1 MATKRKGGADAVHD
15 PSALY
20 VGDLPDNWTADDV
33 QDLHV
38 NLGLADGTLVDVK
51 FLPKKLRGETGCAIL
66 RYTDNASAARALAV
80 LNGIPVETSSGQ
92 QKTVRA
98 RYADSQTKVARTAR
112 PAAAQPKPHMAGY
125 PSAYYTKGGP
135 PLGQMLQQG
144 PSWAGAG
151 WASAAAP
158 HHGSSGAGQN
168 THLPSVYVSEIPAEF
183 TDQSIN
189 AFHSS
194 IGLNSLVGVKFL
206 PRKISGL
213 TGSVMLR
220 YSSDA
225 AALQAVQRLNGHP
238 VNLSTGAVKYLIAKL
253 ASPPKGD
260 EDNEWSIVPDG
271 PSPPAALEPPEAP
284 SPGCDPSS
292 LYLADVPLGF
302 SKEAMQRLH
311 HESNLDT
318 PMSMKYLP
326 QKLDGETFCVI
337 LRYSTPE
344 SAKQAIQALH
354 CLSVM
359 TPSGKQR
366 FITARFA
373 SLKRSE
379 AEDALENG
387 QAPTPRSPGG
397 HEAPIIGAPDPGSP
411 GDWGSN
417 DWSSGSAASGG
428 TPEDESLLPSAYVS
442 DLPGEITEEGIRQLL
457 TEVGLDQSM
466 MVCVKFLPRKIQVNS
481 ICAILRCHEMGSV
494 NEIVGALSGHTVSL
508 ANGQTRHLIAR
519 VADPPKSSARA
530 TFAASGGYTAG
541 SARSTGMRQDMMPP
555 SALQP
560 TDLYV
565 SEVPVDWNE
574 EYVTSFHGEVGLD
587 PASVASVKILERRHI
602 SYPTGAAIIRYV
614 DHAAASSAMA
624 ALQGRPV
631 LIPGGERHLVARFA
645 DPPRKGGQ

>member
-1 MATKRKGGADAVHD
+1 MATKRKGGQDVAHD

-20 VGDLPDNWTADDV
+20 VGDLPDSWTADDV
-33 QDLHV
+33 QELHV

-51 FLPKKLRGETGCAIL
+51 FLPKKLPGETGCAIL
-66 RYTDNASAARALAV
+66 RYADTSSAARALAV
-80 LNGIPVETSSGQ
+80 VSGIPVETSSGQ
-92 QKTVRA
+92 QRTVRA

-112 PAAAQPKPHMAGY
+112 PAAARPDLHMAAY
-125 PSAYYTKGGP
+125 PNAFYTKGGP
-135 PLGQMLQQG
+135 PHHQMLHQG

-151 WASAAAP
+151 AGFALPAAP
-158 HHGSSGAGQN
+158 HHGTSGAGQN
-168 THLPSVYVSEIPAEF
+168 TNLPSVYVSEIPAEF

-194 IGLNSLVGVKFL
+194 LGLNGLVGVKFL

-220 YSSDA
+220 YSSEA

-238 VNLSTGAVKYLIAKL
+238 VNLSTGAVKYLIAKQ
-253 ASPPKGD
+253 ASPPKGSEAD
-260 EDNEWSIVPDG
+260 EWTVVPVEET
-271 PSPPAALEPPEAP
+271 PTPAALPPPPEAP
-284 SPGCDPSS
+284 SVGCDPSS

-302 SKEAMQRLH
+302 SKEAMERLH
-311 HESNLDT
+311 HDSNLDT
-318 PMSMKYLP
+318 PLSMKFLP
-326 QKLDGETFCVI
+326 QKLDGETFCAI
-337 LRYSTPE
+337 LRYGSPE

-354 CLSVM
+354 CLSAK

-379 AEDALENG
+379 AEDGPENG
-387 QAPTPRSPGG
+387 QAQIVRPPGG
-397 HEAPIIGAPDPGSP
+397 PEAPIVGAPDSGAS
-411 GDWGSN
+411 GDWSSADWGS
-417 DWSSGSAASGG
+417 GG
-428 TPEDESLLPSAYVS
+428 IPEDESLLPSAYVS
-442 DLPGEITEEGIRQLL
+442 DLPGDITEDGIRQLL
-457 TEVGLDQSM
+457 TEVGLDQSL

-530 TFAASGGYTAG
+530 ASVASGGYAAAG
-541 SARSTGMRQDMMPP
+541 ARATSMRQDMMPSHAP
-555 SALQP
+555 QP

-574 EYVTSFHGEVGLD
+574 DYVTSFHGEVGLD
-587 PASVASVKILERRHI
+587 PASVTSVKILERRHAN
-602 SYPTGAAIIRYV
+602 YPTGAAIIRYV
-614 DHAAASSAMA
+614 DHAAASTAMA

-645 DPPRKGGQ
+645 DPPRKGGR